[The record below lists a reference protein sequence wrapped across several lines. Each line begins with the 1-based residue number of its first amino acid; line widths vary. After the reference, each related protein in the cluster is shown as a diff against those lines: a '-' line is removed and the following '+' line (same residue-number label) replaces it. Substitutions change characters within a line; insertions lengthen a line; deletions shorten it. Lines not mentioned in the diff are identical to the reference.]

1 MEQREFWI
9 HPPHQEWWVETDTLW
24 IAVKYFG
31 KKEREIRVYPKG
43 SKEAYFTERLGEAE
57 VNNLIR
63 ALN

>member
-1 MEQREFWI
+1 MEKLRRQWC
-9 HPPHQEWWVETDTLW
+9 VETDKIRVEVTYL
-24 IAVKYFG
+24 G
-31 KKEREIRVYPKG
+31 KKQREISVYPLG

>member
-1 MEQREFWI
+1 MEKRRLANYQYQWS
-9 HPPHQEWWVETDTLW
+9 VETET
-24 IAVKYFG
+24 IRIEVKYLG
-31 KKEREIRVYPKG
+31 MREREISVFPKG